1 MHRFIIPLYL
11 ILAILSARAEEPALA
26 AEQPATSWIWK
37 SATAGE
43 TERVFFRREFQ
54 LPPDVASAAVTVV
67 CDNWQRLFVN
77 GHDMGMGNEWQSQ
90 RSYDVLAQL
99 KPGGRNVIAVEGRNE
114 GGAAG
119 MALRF
124 RATLKDG
131 KKLHV
136 VSDGNWLCG
145 SEASEGWQNVDFP
158 SASWAKAVVIAKM
171 GDPPWGDIMSAE
183 PVDPA
188 GTVDK
193 SSACRLA
200 PGFKLEQLYQIPADQ
215 GSWVAMTVD
224 GKGRLICS
232 DQYGKLYR
240 VVPAVAPE
248 TVTKVEA
255 LDIPLHGAHGLL
267 WNDGVLWVTVNEGSD
282 QSGVWRVTDTN
293 GDGEPD
299 KPELVKAVKGRGEHG
314 PHGLAVSPDGKFIY
328 VTAGNHTDLPE
339 MEKSL
344 AARSWGEDQLLP
356 RRPDAN
362 GHARDRMA
370 PGGWIARFTPDGKN
384 WEVFATGFRNNYDIC
399 FNEKGDLFGYD
410 SDMEWDLGMPWYRPT
425 RFCHVVPGAEFGWRN
440 GTGKWP
446 VCYEDSMPPLVEIG
460 PGSPTGMV
468 SGKGA
473 KFPEKYQHAIF
484 GLDWT
489 FATVYALHLTPEGSG
504 YHAERDEFISGT
516 GLPFTDAVIGNDG
529 AMYLLT
535 GGRRT
540 ESALW
545 RVSYTGG
552 ESTAPVAYH
561 SKDLALMDAA
571 SAATSLGS
579 DDRITRFNS
588 RVALEQQGAGSFLPI
603 LGNTASKPWD
613 VIGASMGLARVGTEA
628 NRLQILAALDRLDW
642 SKLDQQ
648 QKLNWLRAAGLV
660 FARFGPPDDAARA
673 QVLEKIDASFP
684 AQDDMMNRELCRM
697 LSYLQAP
704 GIVPRTLA
712 LMDSAGPTPAPD
724 WLELAKRNKNY
735 GKTVED
741 MIAHLPPAQVIH
753 YIYCLRVVKGPWK
766 ADERERF
773 FAWFDK
779 LLEKKG
785 GNSYAGF
792 IVDLRKE
799 TLATCTPEER
809 GRLAGRA
816 NAASENVLANLPEIK
831 GPGRVWTIDE
841 VVKLA
846 ESGLEGRNKENGK
859 KMFQASLCAACHRY
873 GNEGGAIGPDL
884 TNVGGRFKVHDIAEA
899 ILDPSKV
906 ISNQYAFDLISRK
919 DGSDISGKIIEE
931 KDERW
936 IVATNPFD
944 RSQTIEIE
952 RNDIKGMKPSPVSP
966 MPPALI
972 NRLNPDELKDLLAYL
987 LGK

>member
-1 MHRFIIPLYL
+1 MQRLLLSLYF
-11 ILAILSARAEEPALA
+11 ILAILPAHAEEPAMA
-26 AEQPATSWIWK
+26 SGQDAIAWIWK
-37 SATAGE
+37 TKLPGP

-54 LPPDVASAAVTVV
+54 LPPDVASAVATVS
-67 CDNWQRLFVN
+67 CDNLHRLFVN
-77 GHDMGMGNEWQSQ
+77 GHDMGIGNDWQSP
-90 RSYDVLAQL
+90 RTYDVLAQL
-99 KPGGRNVIAVEGRNE
+99 NPGGRNVIAVEGRNE
-114 GGAAG
+114 GGGAG
-119 MALRF
+119 MALSF

-136 VSDGNWLCG
+136 ASDGNWLCEN
-145 SEASEGWQNVDFP
+145 EAPDGWQNADFP

-171 GDPPWGDIMSAE
+171 GEQPWGNVMNPE
-183 PVDPA
+183 PSEPA
-188 GTVDK
+188 AVLDK
-193 SSACRLA
+193 SATCRLA
-200 PGFKLEQLYQIPADQ
+200 PGFKLERLYQVPGGQ
-215 GSWVAMTVD
+215 GSWVAMTLD

-232 DQYGKLYR
+232 DQYGKLYQ

-248 TVTKVEA
+248 VNTKVEP
-255 LDIPLHGAHGLL
+255 LEIPLQGAHGLL
-267 WNDGVLWVTVNEGSD
+267 WNEGVLWVTVNEGSD
-282 QSGVWRVTDTN
+282 QSGVWRVTDSN

-299 KPELVKAVKGRGEHG
+299 KPELVKAFKGRGEHG

-328 VTAGNHTDLPE
+328 VTAGNHTDMPE
-339 MEKSL
+339 MGKSL
-344 AARSWGEDQLLP
+344 PARSWAEDQLLP

-370 PGGWIARFTPDGKN
+370 PGGWVARFTPDGKN
-384 WEVFATGFRNNYDIC
+384 WEVFAIGFRNNYDIC
-399 FNEKGDLFGYD
+399 FNDQGDLFGYD

-425 RFCHVVPGAEFGWRN
+425 RFCQLVPGAEFGWRN

-446 VCYEDSMPPLVEIG
+446 TCYEDSMPPLVEIG

-473 KFPEKYQHAIF
+473 KFPENYQHAIF

-489 FATVYALHLTPEGSG
+489 FATVYAIHLTPDGPG
-504 YHAERDEFISGT
+504 YRAEREEFISGT
-516 GLPFTDAVIGNDG
+516 GMPFTDAIIGKDG

-535 GGRRT
+535 GGRRID
-540 ESALW
+540 SALW

-552 ESTAPVAYH
+552 KSTAPVAYQP
-561 SKDLALMDAA
+561 KDLALMDPV
-571 SAATSLGS
+571 SAQASLGS
-579 DDRITRFNS
+579 DNRVMRFNA
-588 RVALEQQGAGSFLPI
+588 RTALEQQGAVGFLPS
-603 LGNTASKPWD
+603 LENTAAKPWEI
-613 VIGASMGLARVGTEA
+613 IGASIGLSRVGTPA
-628 NRLQILAALDRLDW
+628 DRTKILAALDRLDW
-642 SKLDQQ
+642 AKLDQQ
-648 QKLNWLRAAGLV
+648 QKLNWLRATGLV
-660 FARFGPPDDAARA
+660 FARFGKPDEAERA
-673 QVLEKIDASFP
+673 NVLTKIDASFP
-684 AQDDMMNRELCRM
+684 AQDETMNRELCRM

-724 WLELAKRNKNY
+724 WLELAKRNKQY
-735 GKTVED
+735 GKTVEN
-741 MIAHLPPAQVIH
+741 MIAQLPPAQVIH
-753 YIYCLRVVKGPWK
+753 YIYCLRVVNGPWK

-773 FAWFDK
+773 FSWFDS
-779 LLEKKG
+779 LLQKKG

-792 IVDLRKE
+792 VEDLRKQ

-809 GRLAGRA
+809 EQLAKRA
-816 NAASENVLANLPEIK
+816 HVNPENLLANLPEIK
-831 GPGRVWTIDE
+831 GPGRVWTIEE

-846 ESGLEGRNKENGK
+846 DSGLEGRDKENGK

-873 GNEGGAIGPDL
+873 GNEGGAVGPDL
-884 TNVGGRFKVHDIAEA
+884 TTVGGRFTVHDLAEA

-919 DGSDISGKIIEE
+919 DGTDISGKIIEE
-931 KDERW
+931 KDEKW

-944 RSQTIEIE
+944 RSQTVEIE
-952 RNDIKGMKPSPVSP
+952 HNDIKGMKPSPVSP

-972 NRLNPDELKDLLAYL
+972 NRLNPDELKDLLAFL

>member
-1 MHRFIIPLYL
+1 MHRFIVPFFLL
-11 ILAILSARAEEPALA
+11 LATLSACGEEPAA
-26 AEQPATSWIWK
+26 AGQPATAWIWK
-37 SATAGE
+37 STVPGKS
-43 TERVFFRREFQ
+43 ERVYFRREFQ
-54 LPPDVASAAVTVV
+54 LPPDIVNASVTVV
-67 CDNWQRLFVN
+67 CDDWQRLFVN
-77 GHDMGMGNEWQSQ
+77 GRDMGMGNEWQSP
-90 RSYDVLAQL
+90 RTYDVLDKL
-99 KPGGRNVIAVEGRNE
+99 NPGGRNVLAVEGRNE

-145 SEASEGWQNVDFP
+145 SEAPEGWQNIDFP
-158 SASWAKAVVIAKM
+158 STSWAKAVVVAKV
-171 GDPPWGDIMSAE
+171 GDPPWADVMNSETVG
-183 PVDPA
+183 PA
-188 GTVDK
+188 GAVDK
-193 SSACRLA
+193 SSTCRLP
-200 PGFKLEQLYQIPADQ
+200 PGFKLEQLYQIPAEQ

-232 DQYGKLYR
+232 DQQGKLYR
-240 VVPAVAPE
+240 VIPAAGQE
-248 TVTKVEA
+248 AQSKVEP
-255 LDIPLHGAHGLL
+255 LDIPLQGAHGLL

-299 KPELVKAVKGRGEHG
+299 KPELVKAINGRGEHG

-328 VTAGNHTDLPE
+328 ITAGNFADVPE
-339 MEKSL
+339 IEKSL
-344 AARSWGEDQLLP
+344 TSRGWAEDQLLP
-356 RRPDAN
+356 RRPDAG
-362 GHARDRMA
+362 GHAHDRMA
-370 PGGWIARFTPDGKN
+370 PGGWIARFAPDGKN
-384 WEVFATGFRNNYDIC
+384 WEIFATGFRNNYDIC
-399 FNEKGDLFGYD
+399 FNDQGDLFGYD

-425 RFCHVVPGAEFGWRN
+425 RFCHIVPAAEFGWRN
-440 GTGKWP
+440 GTGPWP
-446 VCYEDSMPPLVEIG
+446 PYYEDGMQPQLEIG

-489 FATVYALHLTPEGSG
+489 FATIYALHLTPDGPG
-504 YHAERDEFISGT
+504 YRAGREEFISGT
-516 GLPFTDAVIGNDG
+516 SMPFTDAVIGKDG

-535 GGRRT
+535 GGRRI

-552 ESTAPVAYH
+552 EPTTPVSYQ
-561 SKDLALMDAA
+561 SKDLALMDTAA
-571 SAATSLGS
+571 AKSSLGS
-579 DDRITRFNS
+579 DNRVMRFNS
-588 RVALEQQGAGSFLPI
+588 RVALEQQGAAGFLPI
-603 LGNTASKPWD
+603 LENTAAKPWET
-613 VIGASMGLARVGTEA
+613 IGASTGLARVGTPA
-628 NRLQILAALDRLDW
+628 DRTKILAALGRLDW
-642 SKLDQQ
+642 TMLDHQ

-660 FARFGPPDDAARA
+660 FARFGQPDEMERA
-673 QVLEKIDASFP
+673 TVLAKIDASFP
-684 AQDDMMNRELCRM
+684 AQDETMNRELCRM

-724 WLELAKRNKNY
+724 WLELAKRNKHY
-735 GKTVED
+735 GKTLED

-753 YIYCLRVVKGPWK
+753 YIYCLRAVNGPWK

-785 GNSYAGF
+785 GSSYAGF
-792 IVDLRKE
+792 IMDLRKE

-809 GRLAGRA
+809 GQLAGRT
-816 NAASENVLANLPEIK
+816 NATPENVLANLPEIK

-841 VVKLA
+841 VVELA
-846 ESGLEGRNKENGK
+846 DSGLEGRDKENGK
-859 KMFQASLCAACHRY
+859 KMFQASLCAACHRH
-873 GNEGGAIGPDL
+873 GNEGAAVGPDL
-884 TNVGGRFKVHDIAEA
+884 TTVGGRFKVHDIAEA

-906 ISNQYAFDLISRK
+906 VSSQYAFDLISRK
-919 DGSDISGKIIEE
+919 DGTGISGKIIGE
-931 KDERW
+931 KDEKW

-952 RNDIKGMKPSPVSP
+952 RNEIKSIKPSPVSP

-972 NRLNPDELKDLLAYL
+972 NRLNPDELKDLLAFL

>member
-1 MHRFIIPLYL
+1 MHRFNFLLCL
-11 ILAILSARAEEPALA
+11 ILSTLSVRAEEPVVEL
-26 AEQPATSWIWK
+26 PATSWIWK
-37 SATAGE
+37 SATPGE
-43 TERVFFRREFQ
+43 TERVYFRREFQ
-54 LPPDVASAAVTVV
+54 LPPDVASASVTVV

-77 GHDMGMGNEWQSQ
+77 GHDMGMGNEWQSP
-90 RSYDVLAQL
+90 RSYDVLGEL

-145 SEASEGWQNVDFP
+145 SEAPDGWQNPDFQ
-158 SASWAKAVVIAKM
+158 SSSWAKAVTVAKV
-171 GDPPWGDIMSAE
+171 GDAPWAGIMVAE
-183 PVDPA
+183 AVGRADA
-188 GTVDK
+188 VDK
-193 SSACRLA
+193 SSLCRLP
-200 PGFKLEQLYQIPADQ
+200 PGFKLEQLYQIPPEQ

-224 GKGRLICS
+224 GRGRLICS
-232 DQYGKLYR
+232 DQYGKIYR
-240 VVPAVAPE
+240 VIPAAAGGR
-248 TVTKVEA
+248 TKVEPMA
-255 LDIPLHGAHGLL
+255 IPLQGAHGLL
-267 WNDGVLWVTVNEGSD
+267 WNEGVLWVTVGEGSD
-282 QSGVWRVTDTN
+282 RSGVWRVTDTN

-299 KPELVKAVKGRGEHG
+299 KPELVKEVKGSGEHG
-314 PHGLAVSPDGKFIY
+314 PHALVVSPDGKFIY
-328 VTAGNHTDLPE
+328 LTVGNYTDMPE

-344 AARSWGEDQLLP
+344 TARSWAEDQLLP
-356 RRPDAN
+356 RRPDAG

-384 WEVFATGFRNNYDIC
+384 WEIFSIGSRNTYDIC
-399 FNEKGDLFGYD
+399 FNQQGDLFGYD

-425 RFCHVVPGAEFGWRN
+425 RFTHVVPGSEFGWRN
-440 GTGKWP
+440 GTGPWP
-446 VCYEDSMPPLVEIG
+446 PYYEDSMAPQLEIG

-473 KFPEKYQHAIF
+473 KFPEKYQRAIF

-489 FATVYALHLTPEGSG
+489 FATVYAVHLTPDGPG
-504 YHAERDEFISGT
+504 YRAEREEFISGT
-516 GLPFTDAVIGNDG
+516 GLPFTDAVIGSEG

-535 GGRRT
+535 GGRRI

-545 RVSYTGG
+545 RVTYTGG
-552 ESTAPVAYH
+552 ESTTPVSYQ
-561 SKDLALMDAA
+561 SKDLALMGAA
-571 SAATSLGS
+571 AGSLGS
-579 DDRITRFNS
+579 DNRITRYNS
-588 RVALEQQGAGSFLPI
+588 RVALEQQGAGAFLPI
-603 LGNTASKPWD
+603 LASTAGKPWD
-613 VIGASMGLARVGTEA
+613 VIGASIGLARVGTTADRAAILEA
-628 NRLQILAALDRLDW
+628 LGRLDW
-642 SKLDQQ
+642 TKLDHQ

-660 FARFGPPDDAARA
+660 FARFGQPDEAERA
-673 QVLEKIDASFP
+673 KVLAKIDASFP
-684 AQDDMMNRELCRM
+684 AQDETMDRELCRM

-735 GKTVED
+735 GRTVED

-766 ADERERF
+766 PDERQRF

-792 IVDLRKE
+792 VVDLRKE
-799 TLATCTPEER
+799 TLATCTPGEREE
-809 GRLAGRA
+809 LAGRPKA
-816 NAASENVLANLPEIK
+816 VTENVLANLPEIK

-846 ESGLEGRNKENGK
+846 ESGLEGRDKENGK
-859 KMFQASLCAACHRY
+859 RMYQASLCAACHRH

-884 TNVGGRFKVHDIAEA
+884 TTVSGRFKVQDIAEA

-919 DGSDISGKIIEE
+919 DGTEISGKIIEE
-931 KDERW
+931 KDEKW

-952 RNDIKGMKPSPVSP
+952 RNEIKGMKPSPVSP

-972 NRLNPDELKDLLAYL
+972 NRLNPDELKDLLAYM